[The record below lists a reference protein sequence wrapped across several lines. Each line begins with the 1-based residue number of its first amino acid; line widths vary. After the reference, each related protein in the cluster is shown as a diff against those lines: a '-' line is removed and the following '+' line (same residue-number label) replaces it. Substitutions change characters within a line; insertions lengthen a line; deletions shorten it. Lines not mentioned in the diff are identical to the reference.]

1 MKALPILGMTI
12 LTLVIYMMEARHVK
26 SFKVKA
32 AIGGIS
38 AVALTIG
45 ILLLF
50 FPELPG
56 PTDWVLPLFKPVNRL
71 VGTE

>member
-1 MKALPILGMTI
+1 MKALPILGLTV

-26 SFKVKA
+26 SVKVKA
-32 AIGGIS
+32 TIGGIS

-45 ILLLF
+45 ILLVY

-56 PTDWVLPLFKPVNRL
+56 PTDWVLPLFKPLNRL
-71 VGTE
+71 VGAE